1 MVYKISEINNL
12 LRRTIND
19 NYFLKN
25 ISITGEISQCKADT
39 KGNYYIDVIEKKE
52 NNKQDLLRTIVFAG
66 RYEAVKLIR
75 DIQDKK
81 EKFEGK
87 IITATGDL
95 SYYQSAISFNIVS
108 IKIDD
113 SEGEYNK
120 KLKELEKKYEA
131 KGYFDNAH
139 KKAIP
144 VFCFNIGLIT
154 SKEGAARNDVYEK
167 AKEKNKYCNI
177 VFRSTAVQGEMA
189 EDSIVEKIEEL
200 DKLNLDVILLVRG
213 GGSAFDLRAY
223 QSEKIIEAVYN
234 AKTPIVT
241 GIGHQ
246 DDKFIVDKV
255 ADRSEG
261 TPSHAIDSVLKTD
274 FEIHNMF
281 TMLSNDMFNI
291 VKNRLD
297 YHNNLLNK
305 FRLNIT
311 ESNPQNKLN
320 LMRNFCKEYSKNF
333 DLFIEKRIDN
343 YKLKKLQLVNLLENK
358 NPKFKIEYL
367 KKELAYSSDKLNNI
381 VDKKVDKVNSQ
392 LLMYVNEFNKNSPIE
407 KLKGGTLIPIKDNK
421 YVVSTKSLNVGDEF
435 ELYSKDEILTVTLK
449 GKVDNNILAGSDE

>member
-12 LRRTIND
+12 LKRTIND

-39 KGNYYIDVIEKKE
+39 KGNYYIDVIEKKD

-66 RYEAVKLIR
+66 RYEAIKSIKA
-75 DIQDKK
+75 IQDKK

-95 SYYQSAISFNIVS
+95 SYYQSAISFNITSV
-108 IKIDD
+108 KIDD
-113 SEGEYNK
+113 SEGEYK
-120 KLKELEKKYEA
+120 RKLKELEQKYEA
-131 KGYFDNAH
+131 KGYFDDKH
-139 KKAIP
+139 KKDIP

-177 VFRSTAVQGEMA
+177 IFRSTAVQGEMA
-189 EDSIVEKIEEL
+189 EDSIVEKIKEL
-200 DKLNLDVILLVRG
+200 DELNLDVILLVRG

-246 DDKFIVDKV
+246 DDKFIVDRV

-281 TMLSNDMFNI
+281 TMLSNEMFNI

-311 ESNPQNKLN
+311 EINPQNKLN
-320 LMRNFCKEYSKNF
+320 SIRNFCKEYSKSF
-333 DLFIEKRIDN
+333 DLFIEKKIDT
-343 YKLKKLQLVNLLENK
+343 YKLKKMQLFNLLENK
-358 NPKFKIEYL
+358 NPKFRIETL
-367 KKELAYSSDKLNNI
+367 KKEFIYSNDKLNSI
-381 VDKKVDKVNSQ
+381 VDKKVDKVHSQ

-407 KLKGGTLIPIKDNK
+407 KLKSGTLIPIKNNK
-421 YVVSTKSLNVGDEF
+421 YVMSTKSLNVGDEVTA
-435 ELYSKDEILTVTLK
+435 ELIVERKEIE
-449 GKVDNNILAGSDE
+449 NQN